1 LRLAARSKPLAK
13 KIAAWRAL
21 KDYFAITLPNPNE
34 VTKAVA
40 NGGAAKLA
48 VPPGSGQTAVPAV
61 PGSASSPPAPSGP
74 SPAMILNEKLKDAE
88 FVFDVDDAGVK
99 ICYCKVGGRAFEG
112 RGEYGGIQYSGL
124 SSKVSNFEE

>member
-1 LRLAARSKPLAK
+1 LLDLAARSKPLAK

-48 VPPGSGQTAVPAV
+48 APPSSGQTTV
-61 PGSASSPPAPSGP
+61 PPAPNGP
-74 SPAMILNEKLKDAE
+74 SPAMIVNEKLKDAE

-112 RGEYGGIQYSGL
+112 RGEYGAIL
-124 SSKVSNFEE
+124 WI